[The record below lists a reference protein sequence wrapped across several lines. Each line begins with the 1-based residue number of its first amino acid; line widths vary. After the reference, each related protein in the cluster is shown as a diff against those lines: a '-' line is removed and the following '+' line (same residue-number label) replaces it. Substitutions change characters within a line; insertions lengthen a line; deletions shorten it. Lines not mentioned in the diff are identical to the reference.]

1 MRNGRSPRTSIAR
14 GIVCP
19 SQPCLGHQFH
29 DSDAGL
35 AKNIAFESVRNDLG
49 LATFR
54 TNGRRRMRIFFA
66 TLHFHTPAA
75 TMMGKDSPF
84 GNLMA
89 EAVKLKG
96 AQQAQL
102 RPVWDAW
109 PTYFQHSMFMS
120 EPIVT
125 LRTQPFGARK
135 AAALE
140 IKQKG
145 NAFFADQQYEE
156 AVAQY
161 EMALSIFKYCENA
174 DVNWK
179 KKGIHD
185 DDIRVVMYTPESAAD
200 AIELTSLQ
208 ASLYLN
214 ISVCKMRLKE
224 FPVAIVACDDAIA
237 LDSTC
242 AKAFYRRA
250 QALITPLSSGAVE
263 FEKALRDLD
272 TACKLDPTSVEI
284 RKLYRQL
291 RDDSIKQKQLDKATF
306 QGMFDRGV
314 VVDTPDEP
322 VDAAD
327 ARRKQMEQEL
337 ADANAVVR
345 MYEAKGELES
355 ARELQAKID
364 EAKAAATRAPAP
376 VDFYNP
382 TPDMIADG
390 HANGIDLT
398 DVRVQKMLADLQS
411 EHLANGTTPA
421 ASKKPR
427 PRAQLSA
434 FDTALLEADEI
445 LPTLS
450 DDEISTLLRAEGV
463 VALDAAE
470 RLATARNVLATKLC
484 RAPSPSQ
491 TESQDSSQSS
501 QAMKPVLYVVL
512 LWALGRLYS
521 SGGLGMLYNGIS
533 DLLSRP
539 SPSPFDGFDEF

>member
-1 MRNGRSPRTSIAR
+1 
-14 GIVCP
+14 
-19 SQPCLGHQFH
+19 
-29 DSDAGL
+29 
-35 AKNIAFESVRNDLG
+35 
-49 LATFR
+49 
-54 TNGRRRMRIFFA
+54 
-66 TLHFHTPAA
+66 
-75 TMMGKDSPF
+75 MMGKDSPF

-102 RPVWDAW
+102 RPIWDAW

-120 EPIVT
+120 EPILT
-125 LRTQPFGARK
+125 LRTQPFAARK

-145 NAFFADQQYEE
+145 NGYFAEHQYEE

-174 DVNWK
+174 DPNWK

-185 DDIRVVMYTPESAAD
+185 DDISVVVYTPELTAD
-200 AIELTSLQ
+200 VVELTSLQ
-208 ASLYLN
+208 VSLYLN

-224 FPVAIVACDDAIA
+224 FPIAIIACDDAIA

-242 AKAFYRRA
+242 AKAYYRRA
-250 QALITPLSSGAVE
+250 QALITPLSSGALE

-272 TACKLDPTSVEI
+272 TASKLDPTNVEI

-291 RDDSIKQKQLDKATF
+291 RDESAKQKQLDKATF

-314 VVDTPDEP
+314 VVDAPNTPLD
-322 VDAAD
+322 DAD
-327 ARRKQMEQEL
+327 ARRKKIDQEL

-345 MYEAKGELES
+345 MYEAKGEFES

-364 EAKAAATRAPAP
+364 EAKAAATRGPAP

-390 HANGIDLT
+390 KANGIDLT
-398 DVRVQKMLADLQS
+398 DVRVQKMLADLQA
-411 EHLANGTTPA
+411 EHVANGTTPA
-421 ASKKPR
+421 SSTKPR
-427 PRAQLSA
+427 PRAELSP
-434 FDTALLEADEI
+434 FDAALLEADEI

-450 DDEISTLLRAEGV
+450 DDEISTLLRGEGV
-463 VALDAAE
+463 VALDPSE
-470 RLATARNVLATKLC
+470 RLATARTVLATKLC
-484 RAPSPSQ
+484 HGPSPRPPEDHTSGG
-491 TESQDSSQSS
+491 QSS
-501 QAMKPVLYVVL
+501 QAMKPVLYLVL
-512 LWALGRLYS
+512 LWVLGRLYS
-521 SGGLGMLYNGIS
+521 SGSLGMLYSGIAE
-533 DLLSRP
+533 LVMRP
-539 SPSPFDGFDEF
+539 SSSPFDEFDEF